1 MDLDCNNIESMID
14 FITNG
19 DVSDLSELSSDE
31 EQEDELIVLQDIQQ
45 KAMVESSDDDDDDDD
60 DDDGDYNVPLA
71 HLATGQKNDIDA
83 TAAPPPEAPPPE
95 APALGHVYRWRKRDR
110 PQATHE
116 FTGNFSDPPEV
127 EMSPRDYF
135 KQFFTDEIVS
145 LIVDQSNLYSTQ
157 KHGKC
162 VNTNVEEMYRYIGM
176 HILMGVVNLPA
187 YTLYWSKEL
196 RYASIANV
204 MSLKRFEFLRR
215 SLHVVDNNTFNP
227 DDGDKL
233 FKIRPLLEAVRNEC
247 IKVDPEE
254 CHSVDEQIIPSKTK
268 RTKIRQYNPKKPKKW
283 GFKNLV
289 RAGASGFMY
298 DFYLYAGKEN
308 DDNPDF
314 QGLQKCAQV
323 VAKLCKDLPRN
334 VGHKVFFDNWFST
347 LELILYLKNEGLLA
361 AGTIRANRLHNCP
374 LKANKDIEK
383 EGRGS
388 MDYRTDNNSCII
400 IAKWVDNSTMQL
412 VSNFVGIEPVG
423 SIQRWNKIQKARM
436 PINCSADCYG
446 IQQIH
451 ERS

>member
-1 MDLDCNNIESMID
+1 
-14 FITNG
+14 
-19 DVSDLSELSSDE
+19 
-31 EQEDELIVLQDIQQ
+31 
-45 KAMVESSDDDDDDDD
+45 
-60 DDDGDYNVPLA
+60 
-71 HLATGQKNDIDA
+71 
-83 TAAPPPEAPPPE
+83 
-95 APALGHVYRWRKRDR
+95 
-110 PQATHE
+110 
-116 FTGNFSDPPEV
+116 
-127 EMSPRDYF
+127 
-135 KQFFTDEIVS
+135 
-145 LIVDQSNLYSTQ
+145 
-157 KHGKC
+157 
-162 VNTNVEEMYRYIGM
+162 M

-187 YTLYWSKEL
+187 YTLYWSNEL

-204 MSLKRFEFLRR
+204 MSLKRFEFLKR
-215 SLHVVDNNTFNP
+215 SLHVVNNNTFNP

-247 IKVDPEE
+247 IKVEPEE
-254 CHSVDEQIIPSKTK
+254 CQSVDEQIIPSKTK

-308 DDNPDF
+308 DDNPEF

-347 LELILYLKNEGLLA
+347 LELMLYLKNEGLLA
-361 AGTIRANRLHNCP
+361 VGTIRANRLHNCP
-374 LKANKDIEK
+374 LIANKDLEK

-400 IAKWVDNSTMQL
+400 IAKWVDNRTMQL

-423 SIQRWNKIQKARM
+423 SIQRWNKIEKARVPVNCPQIVM
-436 PINCSADCYG
+436 AYNKSMGGVDLADMLISIYRIPIKTQRWYIKVLWHLVDIAKVNGWLLYRRHCDQNAIPKKSRMTLLKFTTILAESLMNTNVPAKTTPNRGRPSKRPMQDKTPEQGNKKGGRAAVVPTPCSDVRYDGIGHLPNAVKEKKRCRLCQAYARVMCSKCNLSLCLLPERNCFSDF
-446 IQQIH
+446 H
-451 ERS
+451 TK